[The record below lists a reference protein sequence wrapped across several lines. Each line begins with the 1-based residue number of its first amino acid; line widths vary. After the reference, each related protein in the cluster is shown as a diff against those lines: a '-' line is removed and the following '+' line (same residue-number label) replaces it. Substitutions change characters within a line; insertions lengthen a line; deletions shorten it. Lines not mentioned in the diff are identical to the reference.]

1 MRPLRLLSYNV
12 PRLAADET
20 ALVRVIRNAAP
31 DLVFIQEE
39 PRRFRWRY
47 RCASLA
53 RRCGLFVAAG
63 GAPAMG
69 NLLLA
74 SRRVHVHEDWA
85 MRFPLTPGRRLRGA
99 AFARCSV
106 AGRRF
111 LAVGSQLSI

>member
-1 MRPLRLLSYNV
+1 
-12 PRLAADET
+12 
-20 ALVRVIRNAAP
+20 
-31 DLVFIQEE
+31 
-39 PRRFRWRY
+39 Y

-111 LAVGSQLSI
+111 LAVGSQLSIDPDERPQQAALLRAALSTGDEDGEPVLLGADLND